1 MLKPGK
7 YRHYKNKLY
16 QVIEVAIHSETMEE
30 MVVYR
35 PLYGEGK
42 LWVRPLNMFLETI
55 EIKGVTILRFEFIET

>member
-55 EIKGVTILRFEFIET
+55 EIKGVTILRFEFIKT